1 MIILDPGDHFHPAY
15 PSSSDGKK
23 KVAAEGER
31 DKIRQWSRKASFDF
45 EQTTGPSLSTTLL
58 QPAQFASPNPLRDSK
73 ESLCTALI
81 LHLPHHTPNRI
92 SATLVRATMAGQLAP
107 YKQEFLQAAIS
118 GGVLKFGSFELKSKR
133 MSPYF
138 FNAGEFHTARLAGAI
153 SAAFARTIID
163 AQRGPQALAFDVV
176 FGPAYKG
183 IPLAAAV
190 AVKLG
195 ELEPRNLDAVSY
207 SFDRKEAKDHGE
219 GGSIVGAPLRGK
231 RVLIVDDVITAGT
244 AKRDAIEKI
253 KKEGGV
259 VAGIVVAL
267 DRMEKLTPADGDDTK
282 PGPSAI
288 GQLRKEFGFPVFAIL
303 TLDDI
308 IEGMKAFASED
319 DVRRTEE
326 YRQKYKATD

>member
-1 MIILDPGDHFHPAY
+1 
-15 PSSSDGKK
+15 
-23 KVAAEGER
+23 
-31 DKIRQWSRKASFDF
+31 
-45 EQTTGPSLSTTLL
+45 
-58 QPAQFASPNPLRDSK
+58 
-73 ESLCTALI
+73 
-81 LHLPHHTPNRI
+81 
-92 SATLVRATMAGQLAP
+92 MAGQLAP

-133 MSPYF
+133 VSPYF

-153 SAAFARTIID
+153 SAAFARTVID
-163 AQRGPQALAFDVV
+163 AQRAQGLAFDVV

-253 KKEGGV
+253 TREGGV

-267 DRMEKLTPADGDDTK
+267 DRMEKLTSADGDDTK